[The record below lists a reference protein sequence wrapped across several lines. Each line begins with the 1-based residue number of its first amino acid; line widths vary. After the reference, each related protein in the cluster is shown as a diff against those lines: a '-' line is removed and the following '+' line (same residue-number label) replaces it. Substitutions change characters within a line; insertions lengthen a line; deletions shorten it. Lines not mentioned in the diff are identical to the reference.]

1 MKIVFFGSG
10 KFVIPSLE
18 ALLESH
24 YRVIVVVTAP
34 DKKMG
39 RHLRL
44 ILSPTKELALSKNLT
59 LFQPVN
65 VNSSD
70 SINYLKTQDADLFIL
85 TNFGQILSK
94 QVLQIPK
101 IFAINAHASLL
112 PKYRGASPINW
123 AIINGEA
130 ETGITIIKM
139 NEFMDKGDI
148 ILREKIV
155 ILASDDSISL
165 REKLSNL
172 AASCLIKALDKIESG
187 DRFFV
192 RQTDAEASLAPKLKK
207 QDGLIDWSKSAIE
220 IHNRVRGL
228 LPWPGSFTYYK
239 NKLLKI
245 YKAEVEAVIAQ
256 PERSAGTIVKVSNE
270 GIFVTTGQGILLIIK
285 LQLESGKIMDGRSF
299 IAGHKINV
307 GEKLG

>member
-1 MKIVFFGSG
+1 MKIIFFGSG
-10 KFVIPSLE
+10 KFALPILE
-18 ALLESH
+18 ALLESNH
-24 YRVIVVVTAP
+24 RVIAVVTVP

-70 SINYLKTQDADLFIL
+70 SIKYLKSQDADLFIV
-85 TNFGQILSK
+85 TNFGQILTK

-123 AIINGEA
+123 AIINNEA

-139 NEFMDKGDI
+139 SEFMDKGDI

-192 RQTDAEASLAPKLKK
+192 RQTDTEASLAPKLKK
-207 QDGLIDWSKSAIE
+207 QDGLIDWSKPAIE

-239 NKLLKI
+239 NKLLKV

-256 PERSAGTIVKVSNE
+256 PEKSAGTIVKVSNE